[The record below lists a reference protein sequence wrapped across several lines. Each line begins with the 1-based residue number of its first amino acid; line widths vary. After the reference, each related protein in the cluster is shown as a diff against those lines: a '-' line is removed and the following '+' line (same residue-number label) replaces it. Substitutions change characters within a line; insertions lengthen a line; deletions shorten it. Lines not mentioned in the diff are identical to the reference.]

1 MSPAAWN
8 PAQYLRFEEER
19 TRPCRHLAARV
30 SVEVPKRVIDLGC
43 GPGNSTAVLIDRW
56 PGAEISGLDRSA
68 EMLAQARTAHPEMEW
83 VQGDISDWAA
93 SGDERFGVVFS
104 NAALQWVG
112 RHEAV
117 FPRLLKRVAGGGALA
132 VQMPSRFES
141 PAHRVTREMAQSE
154 RWRARFA
161 GVRDWHAHEASF
173 YYDELALEA
182 ARVELWETEYLHV
195 LDGPEGILEWYR
207 GTGLRP
213 YLSALAGAGE
223 RGEFEAEYLEQIRAA
238 YPRRADGR
246 VLFPF
251 RRIFLV
257 AYKQ

>member
-1 MSPAAWN
+1 MGSIPDRDQPMAIDD
-8 PAQYLRFEEER
+8 FKG
-19 TRPCRHLAARV
+19 TRPIFLL
-30 SVEVPKRVIDLGC
+30 E
-43 GPGNSTAVLIDRW
+43 
-56 PGAEISGLDRSA
+56 
-68 EMLAQARTAHPEMEW
+68 Q
-83 VQGDISDWAA
+83 
-93 SGDERFGVVFS
+93 FF
-104 NAALQWVG
+104 VG
-112 RHEAV
+112 RIEGWAV
-117 FPRLLKRVAGGGALA
+117 VESLVGGLLKRVAGGGALA

-173 YYDELALEA
+173 YYDALALEA

-213 YLSALAGAGE
+213 YLSALAGARE